1 MSTRFVP
8 LHVEVARAEVGDGGS
23 VRAAHRGEEEAPAQL
38 EPLPRLQG
46 RGERAGEH
54 GEHHHR
60 LAAAAAA
67 LLNTGRLED
76 RGAAAVVVV
85 PLSAAQRDVEL
96 LGVRSG

>member
-1 MSTRFVP
+1 M
-8 LHVEVARAEVGDGGS
+8 
-23 VRAAHRGEEEAPAQL
+23 RAAHRGEEEAPAQL
-38 EPLPRLQG
+38 EPLPWLQG

-54 GEHHHR
+54 GEHHHS
-60 LAAAAAA
+60 LAAAAAAAAA
-67 LLNTGRLED
+67 LLNTVRLED